1 MGGGG
6 GHREPARGLGMA
18 QQFEAIR
25 PQVRGKLCERF
36 SVESV
41 LAEREHFSRYI
52 VWDREKGARRLI
64 EIQQVRPDELASWSG
79 RASLARRLRH
89 PALLACLEASWVEP
103 QHGLLV
109 LEEPPADIP
118 PLRPSREEILR
129 AGVSASSALALLH
142 AVGLYFGAPMA
153 DPLFWQREGQQS
165 RIRVELLARA
175 VGGFRREPIC
185 ANALRFVP
193 PEIVSGAP
201 PTPAGDLFVL
211 GSLLLRLSKGDPP
224 PLGGLATLEPVE
236 PGLGEAIVRLLQRE
250 PANRPESA
258 ADVCR
263 NLLGL
268 LMGRGVQADPPP
280 CFGRVVAEGDNSSGA
295 ALGREYVVPA
305 LSRAM
310 IERLAEAGEVPAR
323 FERRLTD
330 EIWSGATKRAKRD
343 EPHQPNENKQGKQEE
358 AERLRALVRAG
369 EIEQALDL
377 CASLADPSARP
388 LRAKL
393 LWHAGR
399 SEEALA
405 EVEGLADEEAVG
417 LRTAI
422 ARERSELSRATATLS
437 TAPGGGASL
446 LVERGQL
453 EVVSGRPVEGIRLF
467 QEASARASDPTLE
480 ARARGLAG
488 RTLARLG
495 RLREAAEEIQQA
507 VDLLEGTEDE
517 MGLRPLRLFRA
528 EVDFCA
534 GRWDRARRALGT
546 ELEIAGRCGDR
557 WAAQQA
563 LLLLAEVELALGE
576 EVSAPLRLAEA
587 LALASARQD
596 DEARAHALVLQL
608 EAQAAQGDWQG
619 VLARAPAALRFP
631 ALLAL
636 SWDRVRA
643 LLAVARAALETG
655 QAKRLGRSLGEAKR
669 LLADLRDPVLQAVL
683 GATEALALA
692 RAGEIDAAAEAFE
705 MSVEPLESRSLA
717 YAQARLYVDF
727 VSEPAFGRFPDTVR
741 LRREAAER
749 IARELSAGA
758 LLRRL
763 DANRDAVAVPERVT
777 VPGLVAASAPMMSAL
792 AQAIRAARFNVAVHL
807 SGESGTGKELVAR
820 AIHERSERAAGGKF
834 VALNC
839 AALPDSLLE
848 AELFGHA
855 RGAFTGADRPRSGL
869 LAEAHRGTLFLDEVA
884 DLSPRGQTLL
894 LRVLQE
900 KEYRRL
906 GESEPRRS
914 DFRVVSASHKR
925 LEEEVAAGRFRED
938 LFFRLKVVGIE
949 LPPLRERAED
959 VLLLAQ
965 NALSRQAGELGLSAP
980 ALGPAVERALLAY
993 SWPGNVREL
1002 ENEMVQ
1008 ALLRRGSEETLAVE
1022 HLSPLLAG
1030 AKRARLRSACSE
1042 LERRLLQE
1050 ALGRHGGNRTRTAR
1064 ELGLTRQALYLKLR
1078 RYGLGPA
1085 LSQAVIAQ
1093 ASKVALPIRASCS
1106 SVGNASTRY
1115 LSG

>member
-1 MGGGG
+1 
-6 GHREPARGLGMA
+6 MA
-18 QQFEAIR
+18 QQFEAFR
-25 PQVRGKLCERF
+25 PQVLGKLGERF

-52 VWDREKGARRLI
+52 VWDRASGARRLI
-64 EIQQVRPDELASWSG
+64 EIQQVRPDEVASWSS

-109 LEEPPADIP
+109 LEEPPSDP
-118 PLRPSREEILR
+118 PPDRPSLDEILR

-153 DPLFWQREGQQS
+153 DPLFWRREGQQS

-175 VGGFRREPIC
+175 VSGFRREPIC

-193 PEIVSGAP
+193 PEIVSGSP
-201 PTPAGDLFVL
+201 PSAAGDLFVL
-211 GSLLLRLSKGDPP
+211 GSLLLRLSKGEPP
-224 PLGGLATLEPVE
+224 PPGGLAALEPVE
-236 PGLGEAIVRLLQRE
+236 PGLGGAIVRLLQRE
-250 PANRPESA
+250 PANRPDSA

-263 NLLGL
+263 SLLSL
-268 LMGRGVQADPPP
+268 LVGRGVPTDPPP
-280 CFGRVVAEGDNSSGA
+280 CFGRVVAEREGSGA
-295 ALGREYVVPA
+295 VLGREYVVPA

-310 IERLAEAGEVPAR
+310 IERLAEAEEVPAR
-323 FERRLTD
+323 LEHRLT
-330 EIWSGATKRAKRD
+330 EAIWSGASAPPQK
-343 EPHQPNENKQGKQEE
+343 PGKQDQPLKQDKPEE
-358 AERLRALVRAG
+358 ADRFRTLARAG
-369 EIEQALDL
+369 EIERALAL
-377 CASLADPSARP
+377 CPRVVDSPTRQLRASL
-388 LRAKL
+388 
-393 LWHAGR
+393 LWRAGR

-405 EVEGLADEEAVG
+405 EVEGLADEEAVA
-417 LRTAI
+417 LRATI
-422 ARERSELSRATATLS
+422 ARERGELSRATETLS
-437 TAPGGGASL
+437 TAPGEGASL
-446 LVERGQL
+446 LVERAQL
-453 EVVSGRPVEGIRLF
+453 LVVSGRPAEGVRLL
-467 QEASARASDPTLE
+467 QEAAVRASDPIVA

-507 VDLLEGTEDE
+507 ADLVEGTDE
-517 MGLRPLRLFRA
+517 EAGLRCLRLFRA

-534 GRWDRARRALGT
+534 GRWDRARRALGA
-546 ELEIAGRCGDR
+546 ELEMAGRCGDR
-557 WAAQQA
+557 WVMQQA
-563 LLLLAEVELALGE
+563 LLLLAEVELALGQE
-576 EVSAPLRLAEA
+576 ASAPRQIGEA
-587 LALASARQD
+587 LALASARHD
-596 DEARAHALVLQL
+596 DEARARALVLQL
-608 EAQAAQGDWQG
+608 EAQAAEGDWQG

-631 ALLAL
+631 ALVAL
-636 SWDRVRA
+636 PWERVRA

-655 QAKRLGRSLGEAKR
+655 QGRRLGRSLGEAKR
-669 LLADLRDPVLQAVL
+669 LLADLRDPVLEAVL
-683 GATEALALA
+683 GATQALALA
-692 RAGEIDAAAEAFE
+692 RAGEIDSALEAFE
-705 MSVEPLESRSLA
+705 RSVEPLESRSLA

-749 IARELSAGA
+749 IAGELSARS

-763 DANRDAVAVPERVT
+763 DANRGPVAVAERVT
-777 VPGLVAASAPMMSAL
+777 VPGLVTASATMRSAV
-792 AQAIRAARFNVAVHL
+792 AQAIRTARFNVAVHL
-807 SGESGTGKELVAR
+807 SGESGTGKELLAR
-820 AIHERSERAAGGKF
+820 AIHQRSERAAQGKF

-848 AELFGHA
+848 SELFGHA

-869 LAEAHRGTLFLDEVA
+869 LAEAHQGTLFLDEVA

-914 DFRVVSASHKR
+914 DFRLISASHKR

-949 LPPLRERAED
+949 LPPLRERPED

-965 NALSRQAGELGLSAP
+965 NALSCQARELGLPAP
-980 ALGPAVERALLAY
+980 ALGPAVERALLAH

-1008 ALLRRGSEETLAVE
+1008 ALLRRGSEDILAVE

-1030 AKRARLRSACSE
+1030 AKRAGLRSACSE

-1078 RYGLGPA
+1078 RHGLGPA
-1085 LSQAVIAQ
+1085 GSQAVLAQ
-1093 ASKVALPIRASCS
+1093 ASRTALPIRASCS